1 MPEYYFNARDQQGKA
16 LSGQRNAIS
25 AEDLANQLIS
35 EGLIPLDI
43 SVSTGK
49 KSSTSSVS
57 STKKSWFDPKV
68 TLNDLHIF
76 CHQMYSLIH
85 AGIPIA
91 SGITR
96 LAETTRNKTLA
107 EALQKVVISLNK
119 GSSLNMAMRQFPNI
133 FSDFFL
139 NLIVIGENTGNL
151 DKIFLHLAEYL
162 EMEVDITKKIK
173 SALRYPLMVIGAII
187 IALLIINVFVIPAFA
202 KLYANMHGIL
212 PLPTRI
218 LLTTSNFIIHYW
230 YILIGIVVFAIW
242 AIRSYIHS
250 PKGAVQWGKFQLKIP
265 VIGWL
270 IHRILLTRFA
280 RLLSLVLRAGIT
292 AVDGIQMVGASTNN
306 AYMSL
311 RIQGVTDLIAKGN
324 TISSAID
331 KTNLFPPLIIQ
342 MIVLGEE
349 SGTIDHLL
357 DEVAEYYQREINYD
371 IVRISDTIE
380 PILLVIIGGMVL
392 ILALGVFLPTWNLAS
407 LVKQQ

>member
-16 LSGQRNAIS
+16 LSGQRNALS
-25 AEDLANQLIS
+25 AEDLANQLLS

-43 SVSTGK
+43 SASQIK
-49 KSSTSSVS
+49 KSITTPTSKS
-57 STKKSWFDPKV
+57 SWFAPRV
-68 TLNDLHIF
+68 TLGDLHIF

-85 AGIPIA
+85 AGIPVA
-91 SGITR
+91 SAITR
-96 LAETTRNKTLA
+96 LADTTRNKTLA
-107 EALQKVVISLNK
+107 DALQKIVIALNK
-119 GSSLNMAMRQFPNI
+119 GSSLNIAMGQFPNI

-151 DKIFLHLAEYL
+151 DNIFLHLAEYL
-162 EMEVDITKKIK
+162 EMEVDITKKVK
-173 SALRYPLMVIGAII
+173 SALRYPIMVIGAII

-218 LLTTSNFIIHYW
+218 LLATSNFIIHYW
-230 YILIGIVVFAIW
+230 YLLLGIILLIVL

-250 PKGAVQWGKFQLKIP
+250 PTGAIQWGKLQLKIP
-265 VIGWL
+265 IIGWL

-292 AVDGIQMVGASTNN
+292 AVEGIQMVGASTNN
-306 AYMSL
+306 VYMSQQ
-311 RIQGVTDLIAKGN
+311 IKGVTELIAKGN
-324 TISSAID
+324 TISAAID
-331 KTNLFPPLIIQ
+331 KTHLFPPLIIQ

-357 DEVAEYYQREINYD
+357 DEVAEYYQREIDYD
-371 IVRISDTIE
+371 IVRLSDAIE

>member
-1 MPEYYFNARDQQGKA
+1 M
-16 LSGQRNAIS
+16 
-25 AEDLANQLIS
+25 
-35 EGLIPLDI
+35 
-43 SVSTGK
+43 
-49 KSSTSSVS
+49 
-57 STKKSWFDPKV
+57 
-68 TLNDLHIF
+68 
-76 CHQMYSLIH
+76 
-85 AGIPIA
+85 
-91 SGITR
+91 
-96 LAETTRNKTLA
+96 
-107 EALQKVVISLNK
+107 
-119 GSSLNMAMRQFPNI
+119 
-133 FSDFFL
+133 
-139 NLIVIGENTGNL
+139 
-151 DKIFLHLAEYL
+151 
-162 EMEVDITKKIK
+162 
-173 SALRYPLMVIGAII
+173 RYPLMVIGAII

-218 LLTTSNFIIHYW
+218 LLATSNFIIHYW
-230 YILIGIVVFAIW
+230 YLLIGIVVLAIW

-306 AYMSL
+306 AYMSS

-324 TISSAID
+324 TISAAID

-392 ILALGVFLPTWNLAS
+392 VLALGVFLPTWNLAS

>member
-1 MPEYYFNARDQQGKA
+1 MPEYYFSARDQQGKA
-16 LSGQRNAIS
+16 LSGQRNALS

-43 SVSTGK
+43 SARAGK
-49 KSSTSSVS
+49 KSGATSTP
-57 STKKSWFDPKV
+57 STPKKWFVPKV

-85 AGIPIA
+85 AGIPVA
-91 SGITR
+91 SAITR

-119 GSSLNMAMRQFPNI
+119 GSSLNVAMRQFPDI

-151 DKIFLHLAEYL
+151 DNIFLHLAEYL
-162 EMEVDITKKIK
+162 EMEVDITKKVK
-173 SALRYPLMVIGAII
+173 SALRYPIMVIGAII

-218 LLTTSNFIIHYW
+218 LLATSNFIIHYW
-230 YILIGIVVFAIW
+230 HLLIGIIVFATW
-242 AIRSYIHS
+242 AIRAYIRS
-250 PKGAVQWGKFQLKIP
+250 PKGAIQWGKIQLKIP
-265 VIGWL
+265 IVGWL

-292 AVDGIQMVGASTNN
+292 AVEGIQMVGASTNN

-311 RIQGVTDLIAKGN
+311 QIQGVTDLIAKGN
-324 TISSAID
+324 TISAAID
-331 KTNLFPPLIIQ
+331 KTHLFPPLIIQ
-342 MIVLGEE
+342 MIILGEE

-357 DEVAEYYQREINYD
+357 DEVADYYQREIDYD
-371 IVRISDTIE
+371 IVRLSDTIE

>member
-1 MPEYYFNARDQQGKA
+1 MPEYYFKARDQQGRA
-16 LSGQRNAIS
+16 LSGQRSALS
-25 AEDLANQLIS
+25 AEDLANQLLS

-43 SVSTGK
+43 SVSQIK
-49 KSSTSSVS
+49 KSITRSVPR
-57 STKKSWFDPKV
+57 TKWFVPRV
-68 TLNDLHIF
+68 TLGDLHIF

-91 SGITR
+91 SAITR
-96 LAETTRNKTLA
+96 LAETSRNKTLA
-107 EALQKVVISLNK
+107 DTLQKIAVILNK
-119 GSSLNMAMRQFPNI
+119 GSSLNVAMGQFPNI

-151 DKIFLHLAEYL
+151 DNIFLHLAEYL
-162 EMEVDITKKIK
+162 EMEVDITKKVK
-173 SALRYPLMVIGAII
+173 SALRYPIMVVGAII

-218 LLTTSNFIIHYW
+218 LLATSNFIIHYW
-230 YILIGIVVFAIW
+230 YLLLGIILLIVLV
-242 AIRSYIHS
+242 IRAYIHS
-250 PKGAVQWGKFQLKIP
+250 PTGSIQWGKLQLKIP
-265 VIGWL
+265 IIGWL

-292 AVDGIQMVGASTNN
+292 AVEGIQMVGASTNN
-306 AYMSL
+306 VYMSQQ
-311 RIQGVTDLIAKGN
+311 IKGVTDLIAKGN
-324 TISSAID
+324 TISAAID
-331 KTNLFPPLIIQ
+331 KTHLFPPLIIQ

-357 DEVAEYYQREINYD
+357 DEVAEYYQREVDYD
-371 IVRISDTIE
+371 IARLSDAIE

-392 ILALGVFLPTWNLAS
+392 VLALGVFLPTWNLAS